1 MYVQYFYFCCCFCS
15 HFVIFFSFFCY
26 FTINKIVFLLLVQ
39 CVYVGGEGS
48 MENNKSSNKLLKKNK
63 ERMKVLERVA
73 SFISI

>member
-1 MYVQYFYFCCCFCS
+1 M
-15 HFVIFFSFFCY
+15 
-26 FTINKIVFLLLVQ
+26 FLLLVQ

-48 MENNKSSNKLLKKNK
+48 MENNKSSNKLLKKKNK